1 MACINQRDQV
11 LKGEAIISMG
21 AFLKQSD
28 SMLVLWDPTWVT
40 RLWCV
45 FEIAAFLHSRN
56 SGDKAVLQIIP
67 PLLGPALLGGEIL
80 FGLACVAYAYM
91 ETSLASSDDLRFSA
105 AFHVVYHLG
114 LGILCFSFVAHALRG
129 YARSVET
136 LNEQLCEF
144 KAAGTSSSCCDQG
157 HGAES
162 DTTVCDRAIL
172 FQCIAH
178 WYGSLDKFESQ
189 VQSKVRAAL
198 IDQLAN
204 KAISYQRLLLLFTPY
219 VWIRFEYTASYGGNH
234 LRQIAD
240 LAQTFTYWMAVYPFM
255 NKLLFRLCY
264 RFRARCCR
272 LHLDILLSAAVVIT
286 AFLYYITCYIIQ
298 LNVFQQ
304 NRHDL
309 LLSMI
314 SLVSWL
320 AVTAILWRITWLV

>member
-1 MACINQRDQV
+1 
-11 LKGEAIISMG
+11 
-21 AFLKQSD
+21 
-28 SMLVLWDPTWVT
+28 
-40 RLWCV
+40 
-45 FEIAAFLHSRN
+45 
-56 SGDKAVLQIIP
+56 
-67 PLLGPALLGGEIL
+67 
-80 FGLACVAYAYM
+80 M

-286 AFLYYITCYIIQ
+286 AFLYYFTCYIIQ

-309 LLSMI
+309 LLSMM

-320 AVTAILWRITWLV
+320 AVTAILWRIT